1 MIKKQLYI
9 NLLILPLICLII
21 SSTVS
26 GETESPAQQKYYQT
40 ASCYKGLRKNPDK
53 QQYRKEWLRCIHA
66 SEDIYKLDPNGSWA
80 TAGLYLT
87 GHLYD
92 KLYRHS
98 NNKSD
103 YEKAEQYF
111 QKLLKRFPVSKY
123 RERTFKAL
131 RELHA
136 NNPIFADFNTECL
149 RPQKKAI
156 TNVAKEK
163 EARGK
168 FFKAEHCVR
177 TLPKNASDAQWLG
190 CIKRFYEVY
199 QCDPDGRW
207 AAAGLFQ
214 TSVLYRKLAHHTQNH
229 VYANQAEKILI
240 NILEKFPESVYCGKS
255 AEQLAQYYLQNPP
268 ELTSETKQAK
278 PIKTGKQIPK
288 KQIQQI
294 PKKQMQQKQDQPI
307 QQMIAPLDR
316 EKDSGARDRYFR
328 AESCYKKLIRA
339 NSNHEESWYA
349 CIAKFIDAYKF
360 DPNGRWAAAAL
371 FRAGRL
377 NMGCYHRFKHLRYLN
392 EAEDYFQ
399 RIINRFP
406 ESDYIK
412 KTRQLIDEIQEL
424 KRKLHESVKQSRKQ
438 HKSKPI
444 VPKEKP
450 EQPKPIEQT
459 NPVDKPEKKAQQ
471 NQNQPESTD
480 IKSDPSKITIQ
491 DISWDSKPAHT
502 RITVRTNKRVEY
514 AQYLRK
520 KENRIPECLFVDF
533 EYAQLAQN
541 VSKYLTIRDNL
552 VNDLRIMP
560 HENNQMR
567 VALSLKNY
575 HHYKIYS
582 LKNPQRVIIDIWAQ
596 TRRKTSKKHRPNKSL
611 DASSL
616 RNAAIARQL
625 ALGIRRIAIDAGHGG
640 KDGGAVGY
648 FKGVYEKDVVLSI
661 AKRLAQKIRQHIQCE
676 ILLTRNEDQ
685 FLPLEERAKIAN
697 ANHADLFISIHTNA
711 HPNHSVYGFETYY
724 LNLTSDDD
732 AIRVAALENEV
743 SGRKMN
749 DLDTILHDLMQ
760 NAKINES
767 SRLAGHVQNAI
778 YQHLKKYYR
787 FIKDN
792 GVKQAPFYVL
802 MGAEMPAILIETGF
816 ISNQRD
822 CRRLTNPAFQN
833 HLCNAVVAGIK
844 NYIEETRAMPSY

>member
-1 MIKKQLYI
+1 MIKTQLYNKI
-9 NLLILPLICLII
+9 LILSLIALIL
-21 SSTVS
+21 SSSVS
-26 GETESPAQQKYYQT
+26 GETESPAQKKYYQT
-40 ASCYKGLRKNPDK
+40 AACYKELRKNPDK
-53 QQYRKEWLRCIHA
+53 QQYRNEWLQCIKS

-98 NNKSD
+98 KKKSD
-103 YEKAEQYF
+103 YEKAEEF
-111 QKLLKRFPVSKY
+111 FHKLLKRFPVSKY
-123 RERTFKAL
+123 KDRTFKAL
-131 RELHA
+131 YDLHA
-136 NNPIFADFNTECL
+136 HNPVFADFHTECL
-149 RPQKKAI
+149 QPQKKTI
-156 TNVAKEK
+156 KNVAKEK

-168 FFKAEHCVR
+168 YFKAEHCVR
-177 TLPKNASDAQWLG
+177 NLSKDADETQCLN
-190 CIKRFYEVY
+190 CIQRFYDVY
-199 QCDPDGRW
+199 KCDPDGRW

-214 TSVLYRKLAHHTQNH
+214 TAILYRKLSHHTQKKAYVDQSENLL
-229 VYANQAEKILI
+229 K
-240 NILEKFPESVYCGKS
+240 NILEKYPESIYCGKA
-255 AEQLAQYYLQNPP
+255 AEKLEQYYLQNPP
-268 ELTSETKQAK
+268 EFSSESKSAMPIIPPRQIHTQPERKQA
-278 PIKTGKQIPK
+278 
-288 KQIQQI
+288 
-294 PKKQMQQKQDQPI
+294 DL
-307 QQMIAPLDR
+307 LDR

-328 AESCYKKLIRA
+328 AESCYKKLIRTK
-339 NSNHEESWYA
+339 STHEEEWYA

-377 NMGCYHRFKHLRYLN
+377 NMGCYHRFKQIRYLN

-406 ESDYIK
+406 ESDYLK
-412 KTRQLIDEIQEL
+412 KTRQLIEEIQEL
-424 KRKLHESVKQSRKQ
+424 KRKLHESVINTKKQSEPQSSKTVKPKKLPKQ
-438 HKSKPI
+438 SSTGEVSWKKD
-444 VPKEKP
+444 VP
-450 EQPKPIEQT
+450 PKKQPIELKDT
-459 NPVDKPEKKAQQ
+459 SD
-471 NQNQPESTD
+471 ESKT
-480 IKSDPSKITIQ
+480 IIQ
-491 DISWDSKPAHT
+491 DISWESKPAHT
-502 RITVRTNKRVEY
+502 RITVRTDQRVEY
-514 AQYLRK
+514 SQYLRK

-533 EYAQLAQN
+533 EN
-541 VSKYLTIRDNL
+541 TKISPSISKHLTIRDNL
-552 VNDLRIMP
+552 VNDLRMMP
-560 HENNQMR
+560 HENNQVR
-567 VALSLKNY
+567 VALSLKRY

-582 LKNPQRVIIDIWAQ
+582 LKKPQRVIIDIWAQ
-596 TRRKTSKKHRPNKSL
+596 TRRNNNKKQQPNKSL
-611 DASSL
+611 NASSL
-616 RNAAIARQL
+616 KNAAIARQL

-640 KDGGAVGY
+640 KDGGAVGF

-676 ILLTRNEDQ
+676 VIMTRHEDQ
-685 FLPLEERAKIAN
+685 FLPLEERSKIAN

-767 SRLAGHVQNAI
+767 SRLAGHVQNSI
-778 YQHLKKYYR
+778 NQHLKKYYR

-833 HLCNAVVAGIK
+833 HLCNAVVEGIK
-844 NYIEETRAMPSY
+844 SYIEETRALPSY

>member
-1 MIKKQLYI
+1 MTKKNIYLNRLMICILC
-9 NLLILPLICLII
+9 LLI

-40 ASCYKGLRKNPDK
+40 AACYKELRKNPDK
-53 QQYRKEWLRCIHA
+53 QQYRNEWLRCIHF

-98 NNKSD
+98 EKKSD
-103 YEKAEQYF
+103 YKKAEEYF

-123 RERTFKAL
+123 RDRTFKAL

-136 NNPIFADFNTECL
+136 MNPVDANFHTECL

-156 TNVAKEK
+156 TNVSKEK

-168 FFKAEHCVR
+168 FFKAEHCAR
-177 TLPKNASDAQWLG
+177 TMQQDASETQWIG
-190 CIKRFYEVY
+190 CIKSFYEVY
-199 QCDPDGRW
+199 KCDPDGRW

-214 TSVLYRKLAHHTQNH
+214 TSVLYQKLYHHMQNKA
-229 VYANQAEKILI
+229 YAKQSEKILKS
-240 NILEKFPESVYCGKS
+240 ILEHYPESVYCGKS
-255 AEQLAQYYLQNPP
+255 AEQLAQNYLKNPP
-268 ELTSETKQAK
+268 ELTSK
-278 PIKTGKQIPK
+278 PDHNIQIPEQLGLNRQQN
-288 KQIQQI
+288 QI
-294 PKKQMQQKQDQPI
+294 KQMT
-307 QQMIAPLDR
+307 APLDH
-316 EKDSGARDRYFR
+316 EKDAGARDRYFR
-328 AESCYKKLIRA
+328 AESCYKKLIRT
-339 NSNHEESWYA
+339 NSSHEEAWYA
-349 CIAKFIDAYKF
+349 CISKFIETYKF
-360 DPNGRWAAAAL
+360 DPDGRWAAAAL

-377 NMGCYHRFKHLRYLN
+377 NMGCYHRFKQFRYLN
-392 EAEDYFQ
+392 EAQDYFQ
-399 RIINRFP
+399 RIIKRFP

-412 KTRQLIDEIQEL
+412 KTTQLIDEIQEL
-424 KRKLHESVKQSRKQ
+424 KRKLHESVIKTKTQ
-438 HKSKPI
+438 HESKAI
-444 VPKEKP
+444 VPQKQP
-450 EQPKPIEQT
+450 EQPEPVVKP
-459 NPVDKPEKKAQQ
+459 KPFVQPKKEIPQ
-471 NQNQPESTD
+471 NQQQSDQTE
-480 IKSDPSKITIQ
+480 IKSDTLKIIIQ

-502 RITVRTNKRVEY
+502 RITVRTNQRVEY

-533 EYAQLAQN
+533 ENTQIDQN

-552 VNDLRIMP
+552 VNDLRIMS

-582 LKNPQRVIIDIWAQ
+582 LKNPQRVIIDIWAHTKRNTQ
-596 TRRKTSKKHRPNKSL
+596 KKYQPNKSI

-616 RNAAIARQL
+616 KDAAIARQL

-844 NYIEETRAMPSY
+844 AYIDETRALPSY

>member
-1 MIKKQLYI
+1 MIA
-9 NLLILPLICLII
+9 
-21 SSTVS
+21 STVS
-26 GETESPAQQKYYQT
+26 GETESPAQKKYYQT
-40 ASCYKGLRKNPDK
+40 AACYKELRKNTNK
-53 QQYRKEWLRCIHA
+53 QQFRNEWLQCINY

-92 KLYRHS
+92 KLYRQS
-98 NNKSD
+98 EKKSD
-103 YEKAEQYF
+103 YKKAEQFF

-123 RERTFKAL
+123 RDRTFKAL
-131 RELHA
+131 RELHS
-136 NNPIFADFNTECL
+136 NNPIHADFNTECL
-149 RPQKKAI
+149 RPKKKAI

-177 TLPKNASDAQWLG
+177 TLPKDASEAQWLE

-199 QCDPDGRW
+199 KCDPDGRW

-214 TSVLYRKLAHHTQNH
+214 TSVLYQKLSHHTQKK
-229 VYANQAEKILI
+229 VYTNQSENILKK
-240 NILEKFPESVYCGKS
+240 ILEKYPESVYCGKS
-255 AEQLAQYYLQNPP
+255 AEQLEQYYLQNPP
-268 ELTSETKQAK
+268 DLISEPKPTRPITIDLQDQNIQRQQNQNK
-278 PIKTGKQIPK
+278 PIK
-288 KQIQQI
+288 
-294 PKKQMQQKQDQPI
+294 QMKS
-307 QQMIAPLDR
+307 PLDR

-328 AESCYKKLIRA
+328 AESCYKKLIRT
-339 NSNHEESWYA
+339 NSSHEEAWYA
-349 CIAKFIDAYKF
+349 CIAKFIDAYKY

-377 NMGCYHRFKHLRYLN
+377 NMGCYYRFKQFRYLN

-412 KTRQLIDEIQEL
+412 KTRQLIDEIKEL
-424 KRKLHESVKQSRKQ
+424 KRKLHESAKKNKKQVE
-438 HKSKPI
+438 SKRI
-444 VPKEKP
+444 VPQKEP
-450 EQPKPIEQT
+450 EQPKT
-459 NPVDKPEKKAQQ
+459 DAHL
-471 NQNQPESTD
+471 NQDQPESTD
-480 IKSDPSKITIQ
+480 LKNDTSKTIIQ
-491 DISWDSKPAHT
+491 DITWDSKPAHT
-502 RITVRTNKRVEY
+502 RITVRTNQRVEY

-533 EYAQLAQN
+533 EYAKIDKT
-541 VSKYLTIRDNL
+541 VSKYLKIRDNL

-596 TRRKTSKKHRPNKSL
+596 NKRKSSKKHQPNKRL
-611 DASSL
+611 NASSL
-616 RNAAIARQL
+616 KDASIARQL

-661 AKRLAQKIRQHIQCE
+661 AKRLAQKIRQHIKCE
-676 ILLTRNEDQ
+676 IILTRNEDH
-685 FLPLEERAKIAN
+685 FLHLEERAKIAN

-844 NYIEETRAMPSY
+844 NYIEETRALPSY